1 MDSATFIRGVTLTN
15 AVVATPTDL
24 EREVARRR
32 TFAIISHPDAG
43 KTTLTEKLLLYGGA
57 IELAGSVRARKNQR
71 QTTSDWMEMERQ
83 RGISVTATAL
93 QFEWK
98 GARLNL
104 LDTPGHE
111 DFSEDT
117 YRTLM
122 AVDSAVMVIDA
133 ARGIEA
139 QTRKLFDVCRQ
150 RNIPILVFV
159 NKLDHPSREP
169 LELLD
174 EIESVLEI
182 GAVPLNWP
190 IGDGPT
196 FQGIYDLRRK
206 QVLQF
211 SRTAH
216 GQTRAPVQIATL
228 ESAELNRLLGDDA
241 ADQLRED
248 VELLS
253 IAGEDFDFERFRRG
267 DLAPVF
273 FGSALT
279 NFGVESFLDALIDLA
294 PPPQARAS
302 DQGVVEPT
310 HDEFSG
316 FIFKIQ
322 ANMDP
327 RHRDCMAFLR
337 VCSGHFEKGVLVHHP
352 RSGKDIRLARPH
364 RLFAQERE
372 TVESAYPGD
381 VVGLVNPGVFAIGD
395 TVHTGDEIQYR
406 AIPRFQPERFARL
419 VNDDVS
425 RTKQLQKGL
434 AQLDEEGA
442 IQVFHALDS
451 TARSVV
457 LGAVGDLQFDVIMAR
472 LENEYGVTTR
482 LERLSYRVARW
493 VDGTPEQLAK
503 VKWPSFGAMRV
514 TDRDERV
521 ILLFDSE
528 RAPNYF
534 AQENPSVT
542 LRDLP

>member
-1 MDSATFIRGVTLTN
+1 MTTS
-15 AVVATPTDL
+15 VVSRPTEL
-24 EREVARRR
+24 EQEVARRR

-71 QTTSDWMEMERQ
+71 QTTSDWMELEQQ

-93 QFEWK
+93 QFDWK
-98 GARLNL
+98 GVRLNL

-133 ARGIEA
+133 ARGIES

-150 RNIPILVFV
+150 RQIPILVFV

-169 LELLD
+169 LALLE
-174 EIESVLEI
+174 EIEQVLEI
-182 GAVPLNWP
+182 DAVPLNWP

-196 FQGIYDLRRK
+196 FQGIYDLRQQ

-216 GQTRAPVQIATL
+216 GQTRAPVEVATL
-228 ESAELNRLLGDDA
+228 DGPELTGLIGEQA
-241 ADQLRED
+241 AGQLRED
-248 VELLS
+248 VELLTV
-253 IAGEDFDFERFRRG
+253 AGETFEFDRYIGG

-279 NFGVESFLDALIDLA
+279 NFGVEVFLDALIDLA
-294 PPPQARAS
+294 PPPQARPS
-302 DQGVVEPT
+302 DRGMIDPT
-310 HDEFSG
+310 NQEFSG
-316 FIFKIQ
+316 FVFKIQ

-352 RSGKDIRLARPH
+352 RLGRDIRLARPH
-364 RLFAQERE
+364 RLFAGDRE

-395 TVHTGDEIQYR
+395 TVCTGEAIQYR

-419 VNDDVS
+419 VSNDIS
-425 RTKQLQKGL
+425 RTKQMAKGL

-442 IQVFHALDS
+442 IQVFHSLDG
-451 TARSVV
+451 TQRAVI
-457 LGAVGDLQFDVIMAR
+457 LGAVGDLQFEVTVAR
-472 LENEYGVTTR
+472 LESEYGVTVR
-482 LERLSYRVARW
+482 IEHLPYQFARW
-493 VDGTPEQLAK
+493 VDGTQEQLASA
-503 VKWPSFGAMRV
+503 KWPRFGVQRV
-514 TDRDERV
+514 VDRNDHV
-521 ILLFDSE
+521 ILLFDSD
-528 RAPNYF
+528 RAPNF
-534 AQENPSVT
+534 FTQENPSIP

>member
-1 MDSATFIRGVTLTN
+1 MLTHS
-15 AVVATPTDL
+15 VVSSPSELA
-24 EREVARRR
+24 REVARRR

-57 IELAGSVRARKNQR
+57 IELAGTVRARKNQR

-93 QFEWK
+93 QFDWK
-98 GARLNL
+98 GVRLNL

-169 LELLD
+169 LGLLD

-182 GAVPLNWP
+182 GAAPLNWP
-190 IGDGPT
+190 IGEGLT
-196 FQGIYDLRRK
+196 FQGIYDLRK
-206 QVLQF
+206 QQVLQF

-216 GQTRAPVQIATL
+216 GQTRAPVEVASL
-228 ESAELNRLLGDDA
+228 DGPELNHLLGEEA
-241 ADQLRED
+241 AVQLRED
-248 VELLS
+248 IELLT
-253 IAGEDFDFERFRRG
+253 IAGEEFDFERFRRG

-279 NFGVESFLDALIDLA
+279 NFGVESFLDALIALA
-294 PPPQARAS
+294 PPPQPRTS
-302 DQGVVEPT
+302 DQGEIEPT
-310 HDEFSG
+310 GDEFTG
-316 FIFKIQ
+316 FVFKIQ

-327 RHRDCMAFLR
+327 RHRDTMAFLR
-337 VCSGHFEKGVLVHHP
+337 VCSGRFEKGMSVHHP
-352 RSGKDIRLARPH
+352 RLGKDIRLSRPH

-395 TVHTGDEIQYR
+395 TVCTGDEIQYR

-419 VNDDVS
+419 ISNDVS

-442 IQVFHALDS
+442 IQVFHSIDGA
-451 TARSVV
+451 ARDVV
-457 LGAVGDLQFDVIMAR
+457 LGAVGDLQFDVIAAR
-472 LENEYGVTTR
+472 LENEYGVTARIQMLPYR
-482 LERLSYRVARW
+482 LARW
-493 VDGTPEQLAK
+493 VDGSADQLAN
-503 VKWPSFGAMRV
+503 VKWPSYNSLRV
-514 TDRDERV
+514 ADRDDRI

-528 RAPNYF
+528 RAPNF
-534 AQENPSVT
+534 FIQNNPSVT

>member
-1 MDSATFIRGVTLTN
+1 MTN
-15 AVVATPTDL
+15 ALVTRPAEL
-24 EREVARRR
+24 AQEVARRR

-57 IELAGSVRARKNQR
+57 IELAGSVRARRNQR

-98 GARLNL
+98 GVRLNL

-159 NKLDHPSREP
+159 NKLDHPSQEP
-169 LELLD
+169 LGLLD
-174 EIESVLEI
+174 EIESVLNI
-182 GAVPLNWP
+182 GAAPLNWP
-190 IGDGPT
+190 IGNGPT
-196 FQGIYDLRRK
+196 FQGIYDLRK
-206 QVLQF
+206 QQVLQF

-216 GQTRAPVQIATL
+216 GQKRAPVQVATL
-228 ESAELNRLLGDDA
+228 DGPELAGLVGAQAAE
-241 ADQLRED
+241 QLQED

-253 IAGEDFDFERFRRG
+253 VAGEDFDFERFRSG

-302 DQGVVEPT
+302 DQGIVEPT
-310 HDEFSG
+310 HEEFSG

-337 VCSGHFEKGVLVHHP
+337 VCSGRFEKGVLVHHP
-352 RSGKDIRLARPH
+352 RSGKDIRLSRPH

-395 TVHTGDEIQYR
+395 TVYTGDEIQYH

-419 VNDDVS
+419 ISSDVS

-434 AQLDEEGA
+434 TQLDEEGA
-442 IQVFHALDS
+442 IQVFHSIDGA
-451 TARSVV
+451 ARDVV

-472 LENEYGVTTR
+472 LENEYSVATR
-482 LERLSYRVARW
+482 IQLLPYRMARW
-493 VDGTPEQLAK
+493 VDASSEQLAR
-503 VKWPSFGAMRV
+503 VKWPSYNSERV
-514 TDRDERV
+514 ADRDERI

-528 RAPNYF
+528 RAPTYF
-534 AQENPSVT
+534 SKENPTVT

>member
-1 MDSATFIRGVTLTN
+1 MTN
-15 AVVATPTDL
+15 AVVSRPTDL
-24 EREVARRR
+24 EQEVARRR

-71 QTTSDWMEMERQ
+71 QTTSDWMEMEQQ

-93 QFEWK
+93 QFDWK

-169 LELLD
+169 LSLLD
-174 EIESVLEI
+174 EIESVLDI

-190 IGDGPT
+190 IGNGPT
-196 FQGIYDLRRK
+196 FQGIYDLQRGR
-206 QVLQF
+206 VMQF

-216 GQTRAPVQIATL
+216 GQKRAPVQISTL
-228 ESAELNRLLGDDA
+228 DGPELTGLIGEDA
-241 ADQLRED
+241 AEQLRED
-248 VELLS
+248 VELLE
-253 IAGEDFDFERFRRG
+253 IAGEDFEFERFLRG

-279 NFGVESFLDALIDLA
+279 NFGVEVFLDALVDLA
-294 PPPQARAS
+294 PPPQPRAS
-302 DQGVVEPT
+302 DQGIVEPT
-310 HDEFSG
+310 REDFTG
-316 FIFKIQ
+316 FVFKIQ

-337 VCSGHFEKGVLVHHP
+337 VCSGRFEKGVLVHHP
-352 RSGKDIRLARPH
+352 RSGKDIRLSRPH

-395 TVHTGDEIQYR
+395 TVHTGDLVEYR

-419 VNDDVS
+419 VSNDVS
-425 RTKQLQKGL
+425 RTKQLSKGL

-442 IQVFHALDS
+442 IQVFHSIDGG
-451 TARSVV
+451 ARAVV
-457 LGAVGDLQFDVIMAR
+457 LGAVGDLQFDVIIAR

-482 LERLSYRVARW
+482 IERLPYRLA
-493 VDGTPEQLAK
+493 QL
-503 VKWPSFGAMRV
+503 GG
-514 TDRDERV
+514 RDVRQP
-521 ILLFDSE
+521 
-528 RAPNYF
+528 R
-534 AQENPSVT
+534 
-542 LRDLP
+542 R